1 MEEITPR
8 ELCLELA
15 IGAVKSRPDS
25 YGSPKTNFQ
34 DIARLWNS
42 VQFASVYEPENVAL
56 FMILVKVARLMNDP
70 SHEDSWI
77 DIAGYAACGY
87 EVTQ

>member
-1 MEEITPR
+1 MEEVTPR
-8 ELCLELA
+8 EVCLKSALS
-15 IGAVKSRPDS
+15 AVKVRPDN
-25 YGSPKTNFQ
+25 YGDPKTNFQ

-42 VQFASVYEPENVAL
+42 VQHAAVYEPENVAL
-56 FMILVKVARLMNDP
+56 FMILVKVARLMHDP
-70 SHEDSWI
+70 THEDSWI